1 MGPITFSDVEV
12 SINKAEMGSSLLGM
26 AFLKRLKSYS
36 VSGGKLV
43 LRW

>member
-1 MGPITFSDVEV
+1 
-12 SINKAEMGSSLLGM
+12 MGSSLLGM

-36 VSGGKLV
+36 FSGGKLI